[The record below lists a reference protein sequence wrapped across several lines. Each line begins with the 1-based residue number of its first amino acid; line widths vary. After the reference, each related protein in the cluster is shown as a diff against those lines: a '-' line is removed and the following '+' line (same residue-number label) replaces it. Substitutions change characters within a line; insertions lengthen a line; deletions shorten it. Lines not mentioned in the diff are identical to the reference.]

1 MALNLDPR
9 QREMLKEMGITLWQ
23 APPPPVA
30 APVAAAAADA
40 ATSATAAQ
48 RAARPAATPAAAA
61 PAAPPAA
68 ATRPTPHGDAPAHA
82 TSATGASTAPS
93 GWALAPALA
102 AYPQAAAQPGQP
114 RWLVLAECTQAQA
127 PLADSAGALLDQ
139 MLRALRLQH
148 NPQVFIAPVLAA
160 GQPGASLGLTDVL
173 QHTQPTV
180 VLALGLPAARL
191 ALGGQ
196 APLGR
201 LRASP
206 QSGPGGVTVVVSY
219 APQHLLRAPAHKA
232 AAWADLC
239 RAHSLAGRVN
249 KD

>member
-23 APPPPVA
+23 APPPPVS
-30 APVAAAAADA
+30 APVAAA

-61 PAAPPAA
+61 PVAPPAA

-127 PLADSAGALLDQ
+127 PLTDSAGALLDQ
-139 MLRALRLQH
+139 MLRALRTT
-148 NPQVFIAPVLAA
+148 APPRHRRC
-160 GQPGASLGLTDVL
+160 QPETSASTSSASNCSDAC
-173 QHTQPTV
+173 QP
-180 VLALGLPAARL
+180 R
-191 ALGGQ
+191 
-196 APLGR
+196 
-201 LRASP
+201 
-206 QSGPGGVTVVVSY
+206 
-219 APQHLLRAPAHKA
+219 
-232 AAWADLC
+232 
-239 RAHSLAGRVN
+239 
-249 KD
+249 

>member
-23 APPPPVA
+23 APQTPVPTPVA
-30 APVAAAAADA
+30 APAAAA
-40 ATSATAAQ
+40 TTAQ
-48 RAARPAATPAAAA
+48 RAARPPATPAAAA
-61 PAAPPAA
+61 PVAPPAA
-68 ATRPTPHGDAPAHA
+68 ATRPTPHGAAPAHA
-82 TSATGASTAPS
+82 TSATGAS

-127 PLADSAGALLDQ
+127 PLTDSAGALLDQ

-160 GQPGASLGLTDVL
+160 GQPGASLGLPDVL

-206 QSGPGGVTVVVSY
+206 QSRRLGRPVPRPQPGGQRQQRLKMAVYAYQTSVNSY
-219 APQHLLRAPAHKA
+219 
-232 AAWADLC
+232 
-239 RAHSLAGRVN
+239 
-249 KD
+249 